1 MNKNDKPRWLDEALL
16 GLAIACCL
24 IGLAGVV
31 ALAAGL
37 LP

>member
-1 MNKNDKPRWLDEALL
+1 MNRPTWRDEMIL
-16 GLAIACCL
+16 GIAIACCL

-31 ALAAGL
+31 AIASGL

>member
-1 MNKNDKPRWLDEALL
+1 MSDRPTWRDELIL
-16 GLAIACCL
+16 GVAIACCL

-31 ALAAGL
+31 AIASGL